1 MRAVRYQKAR
11 SHHRTFLQIVQLKDH
26 YTYLKQS
33 SSILTFETIYFW
45 LEFLGIFF
53 FYCTQIALWLS
64 IPCYHMQLM
73 EKKISQIS
81 NSTFHKIKVQTN
93 KQTTSKQQTFFFFFF
108 FFLFFLEAQIEY
120 TKSKREDV
128 FPLPF
133 GKTDS
138 VFLFAS
144 FFLKCCNIRS
154 LREIKGL
161 FHVCNA
167 MFFSYTS
174 AGGFTFHHFDNWDSI
189 CETGDAR

>member
-45 LEFLGIFF
+45 LEFLGSFF
-53 FYCTQIALWLS
+53 CFVIIHPLLS
-64 IPCYHMQLM
+64 HAIDG
-73 EKKISQIS
+73 KKISQIS

-154 LREIKGL
+154 LGEIKGL

-174 AGGFTFHHFDNWDSI
+174 AGGFTFHHFDSWDSI

>member
-1 MRAVRYQKAR
+1 
-11 SHHRTFLQIVQLKDH
+11 
-26 YTYLKQS
+26 
-33 SSILTFETIYFW
+33 
-45 LEFLGIFF
+45 
-53 FYCTQIALWLS
+53 
-64 IPCYHMQLM
+64 MQLM

-93 KQTTSKQQTFFFFFF
+93 KQTTSKQQTFFSFFF

-154 LREIKGL
+154 LREIKGAL
-161 FHVCNA
+161 PCLKCYVFLIHLSRRIY
-167 MFFSYTS
+167 FSSFWQLRQHMWNRWCQITKEVS
-174 AGGFTFHHFDNWDSI
+174 HDSLQGRGGRS
-189 CETGDAR
+189 

>member
-11 SHHRTFLQIVQLKDH
+11 SHHRTFLQIVQLRDH

-73 EKKISQIS
+73 EKRYPRSATVLFIRLKY
-81 NSTFHKIKVQTN
+81 

-108 FFLFFLEAQIEY
+108 FFLFFLEAQREY
-120 TKSKREDV
+120 TKSKWEDV

-154 LREIKGL
+154 LGEIKGL